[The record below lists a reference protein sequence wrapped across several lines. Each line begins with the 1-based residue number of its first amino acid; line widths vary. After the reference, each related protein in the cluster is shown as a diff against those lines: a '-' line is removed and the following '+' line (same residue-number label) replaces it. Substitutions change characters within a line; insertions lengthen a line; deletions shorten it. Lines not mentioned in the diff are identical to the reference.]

1 MAVSVREI
9 DVEHS
14 ADIRLENEPFALEG
28 QLCVSRS
35 EKKWAYRV
43 QRFDTP
49 GEMTFPNENYDFVA
63 MEKEHIF
70 LGAYEGETCVG
81 LAVLRHSWN
90 RYLYLLDLK
99 VASRMRGRGVG
110 RRLIEEAA
118 RIALACGYRGVS
130 AIAQDNNL
138 GACLFYLRCGF
149 AIGGLDTRVYTGT
162 GQEGKSDIIFYLDA
176 DKGEAKP

>member
-1 MAVSVREI
+1 MAVDVRRI
-9 DVEHS
+9 DAARG
-14 ADIRLENEPFALEG
+14 ADIRLKNEPFALEG
-28 QLCVSRS
+28 RLCVSRS
-35 EKKWAYRV
+35 EEKWAYRV
-43 QRFDTP
+43 RRFEMP
-49 GEMTFPNENYDFVA
+49 GEMTFPDEDYDFA
-63 MEKEHIF
+63 SMEKDHIF

-99 VASRMRGRGVG
+99 VASRMRGRGAG
-110 RRLIEEAA
+110 RRLIGEAA

-162 GQEGKSDIIFYLDA
+162 NQEGKSDIVFYLDA
-176 DKGEAKP
+176 DKGETGL